1 MRRIP
6 EISNM
11 LVPPASWIVSTV
23 ARSGMSRLAGSRSES
38 GCGDG
43 SFRRGESVVR
53 RARRFSGRL
62 IWLCGFTMVLGG
74 GRLVVAAQD
83 EASAVTLGAVSPTA
97 IRGVDLLVPLRIPKS
112 RIAWPTTVSAN
123 IGGSDIKADVVW
135 IVNRLVE
142 DPLWTSPATGVEIFQ
157 MPVGPMEPLPGVP
170 VALLPIPEDAD
181 GAISMLGAV
190 WSPVW
195 LDAPP
200 EPSPDAAIV
209 PSRGPA
215 ADPVLDDPLEWFRW
229 RLLADLLDA
238 RPPEPRLSNDLSVR
252 LAEAIAA
259 EWRSAL
265 LRVASSSPGAA
276 SEIGERLTAAVED
289 PARPVNDRMIAAW
302 PTDQRGLAGLRSLL
316 LDPAR
321 TPAEAVQAGLAWF
334 DARPSFLAIE
344 TSAGGDRVE
353 IDLINPTH
361 GELVILAA
369 WESEPAETA
378 LIAPPHSISRH
389 EIERPDVGGGTLPT
403 DEVLDLRHGGRSVR
417 LPCGPRAIPVRPPG
431 ASFGTFILP
440 RTLAGVDGGFVQAT
454 APLEST
460 QAVLRRRN
468 GRWELFIEARH
479 LVASTVGDRLFVQVG
494 DQRRPAGVIQIDSNG
509 DWKRLAGV
517 ADPSLTVEVRP
528 FVDRWRCSVLL
539 PEAWLV
545 EAISGG
551 GRGSVLVGIRRD
563 GPGSYRQH
571 AGTSVP
577 VWRRDII
584 PLAFSIN
591 DWNHAPSALSSDP

>member
-1 MRRIP
+1 M
-6 EISNM
+6 
-11 LVPPASWIVSTV
+11 
-23 ARSGMSRLAGSRSES
+23 
-38 GCGDG
+38 
-43 SFRRGESVVR
+43 
-53 RARRFSGRL
+53 

-83 EASAVTLGAVSPTA
+83 EASAVTPGAVSPTA

-157 MPVGPMEPLPGVP
+157 MPVGPREPLPGVP

-209 PSRGPA
+209 PSRGPD

-229 RLLADLLDA
+229 RLLADLMDA

-344 TSAGGDRVE
+344 TSTGGDRVE

-369 WESEPAETA
+369 WESEPAEIA
-378 LIAPPHSISRH
+378 LIAPPRSISRH
-389 EIERPDVGGGTLPT
+389 EIERPDVGGGVLPT

-479 LVASTVGDRLFVQVG
+479 LGASTVGDRLFIQVG
-494 DQRRPAGVIQIDSNG
+494 DQRRPAGVIQIDSTG

-517 ADPSLTVEVRP
+517 AAPSLTVEVRS

-591 DWNHAPSALSSDP
+591 DWNHAPSEVPPAP